1 MKALSMNINYVIGK
15 TYIFSKKKLTGVVV
29 LGVVL
34 GMSIYIFLNSMMVG
48 FDKSSNA
55 SIFKSTSH
63 IRVYKDDEISKPLIE
78 NSDAKPIIIN
88 PKVVPVN
95 NTIINPNLIMETI
108 LKQKEVTVVTPQVN
122 SNVFY
127 NNGKS
132 QISGLSVGI
141 KPDEANLMYDIQSFM
156 VEGNFELLKS
166 NPNGIVIGSGIS
178 QKMNLA
184 INDNINLT
192 SSKAVNRT
200 FKVVGIFKTN
210 NSNTDKTKSY
220 INISA
225 AQQLLK
231 EGTSYITDININIQ
245 NPEDAE
251 QVAKKIESITG
262 YKAEGWKQANETLMA
277 ANKMRKMI
285 ITFVS
290 LTILLVAGFGI
301 YNILNMTVSQ
311 KINDIAILKAMGFK
325 GKDVIRIFVTQAVSI
340 GIMGVIGGMLLAV
353 ILITILKTVYLG
365 GDIGYF
371 PIDYE
376 IKKFAQGII
385 IGLIITF
392 FAGYIPAKKAA
403 NVDPVEILRK

>member
-1 MKALSMNINYVIGK
+1 MN
-15 TYIFSKKKLTGVVV
+15 SL
-29 LGVVL
+29 L
-34 GMSIYIFLNSMMVG
+34 VG
-48 FDKSSNA
+48 FDKSSSS

-63 IRVYKDDEISKPLIE
+63 IRDYKDDEISKPLIKDSKE
-78 NSDAKPIIIN
+78 TPIIIN
-88 PKVVPVN
+88 PKIVPVN
-95 NTIINPNLIMETI
+95 NTIINPNLVIETI

-122 SNVFY
+122 SNVFF

-132 QISGLSVGI
+132 QISGIAVGI
-141 KPDEANLMYDIQSFM
+141 KPDEANLMFDIKSFM
-156 VEGNFELLKS
+156 VEGNFEMLKS

-178 QKMNLA
+178 EKMNLS
-184 INDNINLT
+184 INDNVNLT
-192 SSKAVNRT
+192 SSKGINRN

-210 NSNTDKTKSY
+210 NSITDKTRSY
-220 INISA
+220 INIA
-225 AQQLLK
+225 TAQQLLK
-231 EGTSYITDININIQ
+231 EGTSYITDINVNIS
-245 NPEDAE
+245 NPEEAE
-251 QVAKKIESITG
+251 LIAKKIENLTG
-262 YKAEGWKQANETLMA
+262 YKAEGWKQANETFMA
-277 ANKMRKMI
+277 ANKMRKII

-340 GIMGVIGGMLLAV
+340 GIMGVIGGIILAI
-353 ILITILKTVYLG
+353 ILITILKNVYVG

-371 PIDYE
+371 PVDYE
-376 IKKFAQGII
+376 FMKFVQGVV
-385 IGLIITF
+385 IGLVITF

>member
-1 MKALSMNINYVIGK
+1 MNINSVIAK
-15 TYIFSKKKLTGVVV
+15 TYIFSNKKLTAVAVM
-29 LGVVL
+29 GVVL
-34 GMSIYIFLNSMMVG
+34 GMSIYIFMNSLLVG
-48 FDKSSNA
+48 FDRSSSA

-63 IRVYKDDEISKPLIE
+63 IRVYKDDEISKPLMEE
-78 NSDAKPIIIN
+78 NQVKSIIIN

-95 NTIINPNLIMETI
+95 NTIINPNLVIETI
-108 LKQKEVTVVTPQVN
+108 LKQNEVSVVTPQVN

-132 QISGLSVGI
+132 QISGISVGI
-141 KPDEANLMYDIQSFM
+141 KPDEANIMFDIKSFM
-156 VEGNFELLKS
+156 VEGNFEMLKS

-178 QKMNLA
+178 EKMNLTV
-184 INDNINLT
+184 NDNLNLT
-192 SSKAVNRT
+192 SSKGINRT
-200 FKVVGIFKTN
+200 FKIVGIFKTN
-210 NSNTDKTKSY
+210 NSNTDKTRSY
-220 INISA
+220 INIAS

-231 EGTSYITDININIQ
+231 EGTSYITDINVNIND
-245 NPEDAE
+245 PEQAE
-251 QVAKKIESITG
+251 DVAKKIEAITG
-262 YKAEGWKQANETLMA
+262 YKAEGWKQANETFMA
-277 ANKMRKMI
+277 ANKMRKII

-340 GIMGVIGGMLLAV
+340 GIMGVVGGIIMAI
-353 ILITILKTVYLG
+353 ILITFLKRVYVG

-376 IKKFAQGII
+376 FKKFVQGVV
-385 IGLIITF
+385 IGLVITF